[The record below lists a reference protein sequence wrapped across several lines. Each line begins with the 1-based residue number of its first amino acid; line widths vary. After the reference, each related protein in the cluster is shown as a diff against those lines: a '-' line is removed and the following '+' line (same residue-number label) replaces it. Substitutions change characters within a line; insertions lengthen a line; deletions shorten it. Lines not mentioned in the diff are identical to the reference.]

1 VTGFVEQ
8 VRSTLAEA
16 QRIYAG
22 TPGEEAV
29 AQILHR
35 LEEPLR
41 VAIAGKVKA
50 GKSTLLNALVGEEL
64 APTDAGECTRLVW
77 WFRDG
82 ITYRVTLHPRAG
94 APRALRFS
102 SDTGALQVDLG
113 GVDAGDVERL
123 DVEWPS
129 HALRTMTLIDT
140 PGIASATPALA
151 EVAERFL
158 DPDDEHSA
166 PADAVIYLMR
176 HVHAAD
182 VRFLESFHDD
192 EHARAAPINTIAVLS
207 RADELGVGRLD
218 AMASAERVA
227 ARYREDRRLKRLC
240 QAVVPVAGLLAQ
252 AAVTLREG
260 DYRLLRRLCE
270 LPATELDELLLS
282 VDRFSF
288 GPCPVP
294 PDERAALLRRLGIF
308 GVRVAVQ
315 EVRGGRAPSA
325 SALSAALLRTSGV
338 GALTDLLASQFA
350 ARRDLLKGRA
360 ALLALDALAQQ
371 LAVAGSDGLAAE
383 VERIHAGAHELTEVR
398 ILNALRTGEVALPEA
413 VGAEAER
420 LLGGAG
426 DPVWT
431 RLGLDGEAT
440 DDEVRAKLAEA
451 LGRWQRRA
459 ESPLASSD
467 VVETARGVVRTCEG
481 MAASLRSPTHTRTRP
496 SAER

>member
-1 VTGFVEQ
+1 VTRFVEQ
-8 VRSTLAEA
+8 VRSLLAEA
-16 QRIYAG
+16 ERVYAG
-22 TPGEEAV
+22 TPGRDAV
-29 AQILHR
+29 AQIVHR
-35 LEEPLR
+35 LDEPLR

-82 ITYRVTLHPRAG
+82 ITYRVTLHPRSGAG
-94 APRALRFS
+94 PRPLRFS
-102 SDTGALQVDLG
+102 SDGGGLQVDLG
-113 GVDAGDVERL
+113 GVEAADVERL

-129 HALRTMTLIDT
+129 QALRAMTLIDT

-151 EVAERFL
+151 EVAQRFL

-166 PADAVIYLMR
+166 PADAVIYLLR

-227 ARYREDRRLKRLC
+227 QRYREDRRLKRLC
-240 QAVVPVAGLLAQ
+240 QAIVPVAGLLAQ
-252 AAVTLREG
+252 AAVTLRET
-260 DYRLLRRLCE
+260 DYRLLRRLCD
-270 LPATELDELLLS
+270 LPAAELDELLLS

-288 GPCPVP
+288 RPCPVP
-294 PDERAALLRRLGIF
+294 PGERAALVRRLGIF

-325 SALSAALLRTSGV
+325 SALSGALLRTSGLEE
-338 GALTDLLASQFA
+338 LTAMLASQFA
-350 ARRDLLKGRA
+350 ARRDVLKGRA
-360 ALLALDALAQQ
+360 ALLALAALAQHVP
-371 LAVAGSDGLAAE
+371 AAGSDHLAAE

-398 ILNALRTGEVALPEA
+398 ILNALRTGEVALPESA
-413 VGAEAER
+413 GAEAQR

-426 DPVWT
+426 DPVRT
-431 RLGLDGEAT
+431 RLGLDGEAP
-440 DDEVRAKLAEA
+440 DDEVRARLAEA

-459 ESPLASSD
+459 ENPLASSD
-467 VVETARGVVRTCEG
+467 LVETARGVVRTCEG
-481 MAASLRSPTHTRTRP
+481 MAASLA
-496 SAER
+496 AER